1 MLDFIEFFQ
10 NGDEVYKEYLKP
22 VYLKHDVTFMEL
34 TIILFLGNNPSLD
47 KASDIVTKRHIAKSH
62 VSATIKSLIDKG
74 LIEGEFFDGDRKSI
88 HLKLLD
94 KSLPILRDGQ
104 NAQKEFL
111 SIYTKDLSDEEIE
124 LLKSIFKKMENS
136 LLEKKRELRN
146 GK

>member
-1 MLDFIEFFQ
+1 MLNFIDFFQ

-47 KASDIVTKRHIAKSH
+47 KASDIVEKRHIAKSH
-62 VSATIKSLIDKG
+62 VSATIKSLIDKE
-74 LIEGEFFDGDRKSI
+74 LIKGEFLNGDRKSI

-94 KSLPILRDGQ
+94 KSLPILKDGQ
-104 NAQKEFL
+104 NVQKEFL
-111 SIYTKDLSDEEIE
+111 SIYTKDLSDEEIK
-124 LLKSIFKKMENS
+124 LLKSIFKKMESS
-136 LLEKKRELRN
+136 LLEKKRELRD